1 MKIRLTES
9 QVQSV
14 LTETLNKERL
24 IDFLADDVEWSV
36 DLVCEFIRKYV
47 DGKTLQERIKS
58 SFPPIQL
65 DLFPD

>member
-14 LTETLNKERL
+14 LESLNREQL

-36 DLVCEFIRKYV
+36 DVVCEVIRKYV
-47 DGKTLQERIKS
+47 DSKTLQEKLKS